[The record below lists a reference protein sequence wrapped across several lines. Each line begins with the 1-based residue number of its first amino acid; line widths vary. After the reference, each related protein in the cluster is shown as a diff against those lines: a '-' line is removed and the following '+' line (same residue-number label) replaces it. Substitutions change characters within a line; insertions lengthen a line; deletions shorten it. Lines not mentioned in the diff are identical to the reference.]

1 MLVLLN
7 ASYSHAKHLVVLVS
21 LCTFVS
27 CATTHH
33 YCSMLLHCVPPH
45 TTTALCSCIL
55 CHHTPLLLYAL
66 ALCATTHHYCSMLLH
81 CVLPH
86 TTTALC
92 SCIVCHHTPLLL
104 YALALCATTHH
115 YSSML
120 LHFVPPHTT
129 TALCT
134 CIVCY
139 HTPLLLYALALCST
153 THHYC
158 SILLHCVPPHTT
170 TALCSC
176 IVCYHRA
183 QPHLSIRTSESPGR
197 DEGWEYA
204 RKPHLSYHPE
214 PGKMC
219 MARRRRWLRKLEPSS
234 KQAEVSEKRPTFQ
247 FVSKVCGKCST
258 GICQCELTLCS
269 P

>member
-1 MLVLLN
+1 M
-7 ASYSHAKHLVVLVS
+7 LVS
-21 LCTFVS
+21 LCTVVS

-33 YCSMLLHCVPPH
+33 YCSMLLQCVP
-45 TTTALCSCIL
+45 
-55 CHHTPLLLYAL
+55 
-66 ALCATTHHYCSMLLH
+66 
-81 CVLPH
+81 PH

-92 SCIVCHHTPLLL
+92 SCIVCHHSPLL
-104 YALALCATTHH
+104 
-115 YSSML
+115 
-120 LHFVPPHTT
+120 
-129 TALCT
+129 
-134 CIVCY
+134 
-139 HTPLLLYALALCST
+139 
-153 THHYC
+153 
-158 SILLHCVPPHTT
+158 
-170 TALCSC
+170 LCSC

-204 RKPHLSYHPE
+204 RKPHLPYHPE

-219 MARRRRWLRKLEPSS
+219 MARRRRWLRKLEPRS